1 MSYYKPP
8 VTGDPQMD
16 SFLFQM
22 SETLASMSG
31 TGLSGSVTE
40 QLKAAGVTAGAN
52 AVTLVLYK
60 RSLHPDVSLVE
71 DMDTDTV
78 YDYSANTL
86 VATDDINVNIFNGWA
101 RSYQP
106 LADGRALYAIQV
118 NIASSSNLEYIPTTA
133 WSEPVLVLDAED
145 DIKSTIKTN
154 NGTAL
159 RTPTDTTTL
168 SVMVTRNSV
177 EQTDAAHQ
185 TYEYKWT
192 NALGAVMCV
201 DANLN
206 VLSSN
211 EVPLEATGV
220 GKDLVCS
227 TGTPAYSEAYLDI
240 HGAALR
246 TIVVGTEDVDKRQ
259 SFLVEVS
266 NIPD

>member
-8 VTGDPQMD
+8 VTGDAQMD
-16 SFLFQM
+16 SFLFQV

-40 QLKAAGVTAGAN
+40 QLQAAGVTAGAN
-52 AVTLVLYK
+52 ALTLVLYK

-71 DMDTDTV
+71 DMDVDTV
-78 YDYSANTL
+78 YDYEANTL
-86 VATDDINVNIFNGWA
+86 VATDDISVTVFNGWS
-101 RSYQP
+101 RFYQP
-106 LADGRALYAIQV
+106 RADGRALYAIQV
-118 NIASSSNLEYIPTTA
+118 NISSSSNLEYITSTD

-145 DIKSTIKTN
+145 IIESSIKTN

-177 EQTDAAHQ
+177 EQTVAAHQ

-192 NALGAVMCV
+192 NPDGNVLCV

-206 VLSSN
+206 VLSLG
-211 EVPLEATGV
+211 EVPIVATGI
-220 GKDLVCS
+220 GQDLVCS
-227 TGTPAYSEAYLDI
+227 VGTPAYSDAYLDV
-240 HGAALR
+240 HGSNLR
-246 TIVVGTEDVDKRQ
+246 EIIVGTEDVDKSQ

>member
-8 VTGDPQMD
+8 VTGDAQMD
-16 SFLFQM
+16 SFLFQV

-40 QLKAAGVTAGAN
+40 QLQAAGVTAGAN
-52 AVTLVLYK
+52 AL
-60 RSLHPDVSLVE
+60 
-71 DMDTDTV
+71 
-78 YDYSANTL
+78 
-86 VATDDINVNIFNGWA
+86 TDDISVTIFNGWS
-101 RSYQP
+101 RFYQP
-106 LADGRALYAIQV
+106 RADGRALYAIQV
-118 NIASSSNLEYIPTTA
+118 NISSSSNLEYITSTD
-133 WSEPVLVLDAED
+133 WSAPVLVLDAED
-145 DIKSTIKTN
+145 IIESSIKTN

-177 EQTDAAHQ
+177 EQTVAAHQ

-192 NALGAVMCV
+192 NPDGNVLCV

-206 VLSSN
+206 VLSLG
-211 EVPLEATGV
+211 EVPIVATGI
-220 GKDLVCS
+220 GQDLVCS
-227 TGTPAYSEAYLDI
+227 VGTPAYSDAYLDV
-240 HGAALR
+240 HGSNLR
-246 TIVVGTEDVDKRQ
+246 EIIVGTEDVDKSQ